1 MALIF
6 VFGAVP
12 ENAININPDLWNR
25 SLNDHAFIFCTLF
38 LYKPLIMQVILVL
51 HNLLRWAVLLFGL
64 WTLFSAMSGIV
75 SKRNYTAADSRS
87 NFFFMLSC
95 DIQLLLGLILYY
107 TNSWFDRLKDL
118 GNNMKDANNRF
129 FTMEHE
135 LLMIIALILVH
146 VGRVSVKKATTSAAK
161 HKRTLLF
168 FGLAIVLILAAIP
181 WPFREA
187 IARPLFRWFN

>member
-1 MALIF
+1 
-6 VFGAVP
+6 
-12 ENAININPDLWNR
+12 
-25 SLNDHAFIFCTLF
+25 
-38 LYKPLIMQVILVL
+38 MQIVLVL
-51 HNLLRWAVLLFGL
+51 HNILRWAVLLFGL
-64 WTLFSAMSGIV
+64 WTVFSAMSGII
-75 SKRNYTAADSRS
+75 SKRNYTTADSRS

-107 TNSWFDRLKDL
+107 SNSWFDMLKAP
-118 GNNMKDANNRF
+118 GTMKNAYARF
-129 FTMEHE
+129 FSLEHG

-146 VGRVSVKKATTSAAK
+146 VGRVSVKKAATPAAK

-187 IARPLFRWFN
+187 IARPLLRWFN